1 LGAALGTERP
11 DRPAPPRRRLGAA
24 LIQHRPGPPG
34 RDLPPGRHR
43 SDDVRRTRDRLAR
56 RRRRPRPPGRI
67 HPPLDPAD
75 TFARRLRCHR
85 GRTPRWRR
93 RRWPGFHQL
102 PVARDGLPVKNA
114 PTETDHREGNDD
126 VSDVKERLKKVMVA
140 SLELKRDPDT
150 IPEKDIVDTLGLDSI
165 NTLEFLIWVE
175 NEFNIEIADEDLSV
189 RLVDDLDVL
198 SAYVS
203 ERLSG

>member
-1 LGAALGTERP
+1 M
-11 DRPAPPRRRLGAA
+11 
-24 LIQHRPGPPG
+24 
-34 RDLPPGRHR
+34 
-43 SDDVRRTRDRLAR
+43 
-56 RRRRPRPPGRI
+56 
-67 HPPLDPAD
+67 
-75 TFARRLRCHR
+75 
-85 GRTPRWRR
+85 
-93 RRWPGFHQL
+93 
-102 PVARDGLPVKNA
+102 KNT